1 MVARAGEYFELPVK
15 GYHSVN
21 QRDPQYLTSFNVVVG
36 VKIRHWVKVVEPTAG
51 GLEGPDL
58 LAGEFKA
65 YFYANDGLVASTQP
79 ESIYREFNVLTGL
92 FDRVI
97 LRTNRRKTVSMAC
110 HPLHAS
116 VWMSSE
122 AYEQQKMGT
131 GTIF

>member
-1 MVARAGEYFELPVK
+1 MNCGAWRARTEYLEVPLLRVK
-15 GYHSVN
+15 KY
-21 QRDPQYLTSFNVVVG
+21 
-36 VKIRHWVKVVEPTAG
+36 
-51 GLEGPDL
+51 
-58 LAGEFKA
+58 
-65 YFYANDGLVASTQP
+65 GLVASTQP
-79 ESIYREFNVLTGL
+79 ESLQRAFDVLTGL